1 MSPQSK
7 QTVFLEKK
15 TYRRRR
21 MHDAARALPVLGVIL
36 LMLPLMWSIDD
47 GTTTSN
53 ADAML
58 YVFAVWCLLIILSAV
73 VSRALRPD
81 TPPE

>member
-7 QTVFLEKK
+7 QAVFLEKK